1 MSFLLAFYWLL
12 VPEDLISI
20 AVHTGGETVLT
31 QSDRSRTHILCR
43 HLCWSF
49 LTFAITGMAST
60 IAGPPLSLR
69 A

>member
-1 MSFLLAFYWLL
+1 MASTFLLEMVQHVFFIGILLAF

-43 HLCWSF
+43 H
-49 LTFAITGMAST
+49 
-60 IAGPPLSLR
+60 
-69 A
+69 